1 MARNDDTGTAVH
13 IRKATRKDW
22 QAVALL
28 LAELGRPDIRLS
40 PDGDAAGRQIFE
52 RYLRRRDAVA
62 LVAEQAG
69 RILGF
74 VDMEYR
80 SWLNFK
86 APQAWIPDMIVAE
99 GARGRGIGGA
109 LLRHAEELARSRNC
123 WSMALESANWREA
136 AHEFYGAHGWTLTA
150 SHFTKSLTDVDWPP
164 APGTS
169 SGATSSGKAC
179 SRSSGAESAR

>member
-1 MARNDDTGTAVH
+1 MARNDDRRKEVH
-13 IRKATRKDW
+13 VRRARRQDW
-22 QAVALL
+22 PAVAML

-40 PDGDAAGRQIFE
+40 PDGDMAGGQIFE

-62 LVAEQAG
+62 LVAEEAG

-86 APQAWIPDMIVAE
+86 APQAWIPDMIVAD

-109 LLRHAEELARSRNC
+109 LLRRAEELARSRNC

-136 AHEFYGAHGWTLTA
+136 AHAFYLAHGWTLTA
-150 SHFTKSLTDVDWPP
+150 SHFTRSLTDVEWPP
-164 APGTS
+164 APRTLPGVTPS
-169 SGATSSGKAC
+169 HEGAPGQSGG
-179 SRSSGAESAR
+179 ESAR

>member
-1 MARNDDTGTAVH
+1 MARNDGRPTEIQV
-13 IRKATRKDW
+13 RRATRKDW
-22 QAVALL
+22 PVVASL

-40 PDGDAAGRQIFE
+40 PAGDVAGRQIFE

-69 RILGF
+69 QVVGF
-74 VDMEYR
+74 LDMEYR

-86 APQAWIPDMIVAE
+86 TPQAWIPDMIVAD

-136 AHEFYGAHGWTLTA
+136 AHAFYQAHGWNLTA
-150 SHFTKSLTDVDWPP
+150 SHFTRSLTDVAWPP
-164 APGTS
+164 APRTS
-169 SGATSSGKAC
+169 SGAISCQEAPSKP
-179 SRSSGAESAR
+179 SDEGAP